1 MATALGPDADLR
13 DHLAA
18 ALRAHLAV
26 TGQTRQDY
34 AAIEAGLAPSTFSV
48 LLKGRGYPRGIGLDT
63 AIRAAR
69 WAGMRLVLVP
79 LDAAWPATQTPADT
93 PAGAQ

>member
-48 LLKGRGYPRGIGLDT
+48 LLKGRRHGRGIGLDT

-79 LDAAWPATQTPADT
+79 LDAAEPAAPPAAAA
-93 PAGAQ
+93 PAGAP